1 MDDTLPLRPLDLP
14 ALLNAPFTPAMA
26 RAAGFD
32 RAALERML
40 RAGRIHRLLRGVY
53 ADPALPDTREHRA
66 RAMGLVVGAT
76 AVVVDRSAAWVH
88 GVDPWIT
95 STGTGAGEGE
105 PLPPVETLNT
115 DRVSSNRF
123 RSGRHLADRD
133 VEVVEGLSLTSPL
146 RTALDLGR
154 LLPPP
159 AALAALDG
167 LLATGSFT
175 HTELIAELPRLVG
188 HRGAARLR
196 VMAAQAD
203 GRARGA
209 AESVLRLRWHD
220 ARLPSAVPGLTVAAG
235 PRVVRLGLGVERC
248 QFGAVLHE
256 RVVADELVALEGAG
270 WRVLVLS
277 GQRVLHAEPEVLMRH
292 LEREFHQHLLGQIS

>member
-1 MDDTLPLRPLDLP
+1 MDDTLPLRPLDIP
-14 ALLNAPFTPAMA
+14 ALLTGPFTPSMA
-26 RAAGFD
+26 RNAGVE
-32 RAALERML
+32 RAALERLL
-40 RAGRIHRLLRGVY
+40 RAGGVRRLLRGVY
-53 ADPALPDTREHRA
+53 AATTLADTRELRA
-66 RAMGLVVGAT
+66 RALRLVVGPT

-88 GVDPWIT
+88 GIDT
-95 STGTGAGEGE
+95 SSALGLEQKEAD
-105 PLPPVETLNT
+105 PLPPVETLKH

-133 VEVVEGLSLTSPL
+133 VELIEGLCLTTPL

-154 LLPPP
+154 LLPPA

-167 LLATGSFT
+167 LLGTGSFT

-188 HRGAARLR
+188 HRGSARLR
-196 VMAAQAD
+196 VIAAQAD
-203 GRARGA
+203 GRARGP

-220 ARLPSAVPGLTVAAG
+220 ARLPSAVPGLMVAAG
-235 PRVVRLGLGVERC
+235 PRVVRLGVGVERC
-248 QFGAVLHE
+248 QFGAVLHD

-277 GQRVLHAEPEVLMRH
+277 GKRVLRAEPEVLMRH

>member
-1 MDDTLPLRPLDLP
+1 MDDTLPLRPLDTP
-14 ALLNAPFTPAMA
+14 ALLHGPFTPAMA
-26 RAAGFD
+26 RDAGVG
-32 RAALERML
+32 RTSLERML
-40 RAGRIHRLLRGVY
+40 RAGTVRRVLRGVY
-53 ADPALPDTREHRA
+53 AASTLADSREQRA
-66 RAMGLVVGAT
+66 RALGLVVGRSV
-76 AVVVDRSAAWVH
+76 VVVDRSAAWVH
-88 GVDPWIT
+88 GLDPAT
-95 STGTGAGEGE
+95 EAGQGE
-105 PLPPVETLNT
+105 ALPPVETLDT
-115 DRVSSNRF
+115 GRVASNRF
-123 RSGRHLADRD
+123 RSGRHLAARD
-133 VEVVEGLSLTSPL
+133 VEVIDALTVTTPL

-167 LLATGSFT
+167 LLAGGTFT
-175 HTELIAELPRLVG
+175 HTELIAELPRMVG

-196 VMAAQAD
+196 VLAAQAD
-203 GRARGA
+203 DRARGA

-220 ARLPSAVPGLTVAAG
+220 ARLPSAVPGLMVAAG